1 MDCECTG
8 GGNRADCE
16 CTGGGNWADL
26 KSRSI
31 TDRTPQKFESVQ
43 TFSNLFKSEYR
54 SIFSYF
60 VEVVSAFT
68 SPPELRI
75 HSPPCVLHALTALCT
90 LSTDESQWR
99 ATNICGSSVWN
110 LLHVILLAPR
120 ILRWRLDFW
129 EIVRLCVS
137 VPSY

>member
-1 MDCECTG
+1 MSVTFTMASIRG
-8 GGNRADCE
+8 RVGLNVLTPFVFVRQI
-16 CTGGGNWADL
+16 
-26 KSRSI
+26 I